1 MPLINTVPLDKAEG
15 GIKEAYEMFMKNIGL
30 IPKPL
35 EMMSVSPALFELQM
49 RRIQYLSQHPKLSY
63 PLLAHIRY
71 LVACNLDYPYC
82 TDFNRMIL
90 KKQGLTDEDILR
102 MEADPAQ
109 SLLETDESAMLAFVV
124 KAVKTP
130 GDVPPEEI
138 QHLRDLGYNDRD
150 MMDALAQGVS
160 MIDHA
165 IMMQVFQM
173 EQACLPPEK

>member
-15 GIKEAYEMFMKNIGL
+15 GIKEAYDMFMKNIGL
-30 IPKPL
+30 IPKPM
-35 EMMSVSPALFELQM
+35 EMMSASPALFELQL

-71 LVACNLDYPYC
+71 LVARNLDYPYC

-90 KKQGLTDEDILR
+90 KKQGLTDEEIQR
-102 MEADPAQ
+102 MEVDPSQ
-109 SLLETDESAMLAFVV
+109 SMLEADESAMLAFVV

-130 GDVPPEEI
+130 GDVAPEEI
-138 QHLRDLGYNDRD
+138 QHLRDLGYDDRD
-150 MMDALAQGVS
+150 MLDALSQGVS

-173 EQACLPPEK
+173 DQACLPPEK

>member
-1 MPLINTVPLDKAEG
+1 MPLITPVTLDEAKG
-15 GIKEAYEMFMKNIGL
+15 GIKEAYEMAIKNFGL

-35 EMMSVSPALFELQM
+35 EMMSVSPTLFELQL
-49 RRIQYLSQHPKLSY
+49 RRIQYLAQHPKLSY

-71 LVACNLDYPYC
+71 LVACDLDYPYC
-82 TDFNRMIL
+82 TDFNRMVL
-90 KKQGLTDEDILR
+90 KKQGLSDEDIGR
-102 MEADPAQ
+102 MEVDPSQ
-109 SLLETDESAMLAFVV
+109 SLLESNESAMLAFVV

-130 GDVPPEEI
+130 GDVAPEEI
-138 QHLRDLGYNDRD
+138 QHLRDLGYDDCD

-173 EQACLPPEK
+173 DQTCLAPEM